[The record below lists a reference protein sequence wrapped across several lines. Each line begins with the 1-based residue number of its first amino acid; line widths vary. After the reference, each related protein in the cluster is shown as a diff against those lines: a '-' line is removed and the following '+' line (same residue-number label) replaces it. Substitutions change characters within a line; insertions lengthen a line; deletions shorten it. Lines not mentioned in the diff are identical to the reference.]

1 MNPPLIISK
10 RAQREIERID
20 RRWIETRPAAP
31 DLFFSELREMLLLL
45 RENPE
50 LGVLYPPK
58 PDVRRILLRS
68 SLYHIYYE
76 VLKNQVSVVCV
87 WSAVRGRA
95 PNL

>member
-1 MNPPLIISK
+1 MNPTPIISK

-20 RRWIETRPAAP
+20 QRWIETRPAAP
-31 DLFFSELREMLLLL
+31 DLFFSELREMLQLL

-58 PDVRRILLRS
+58 PGVRRILLRG

-76 VLKNQVSVVCV
+76 VVKNQVVVLCV
-87 WSAVRGRA
+87 WSAVRGRG
-95 PNL
+95 PKL